1 MAAMAAMLTSCS
13 KDDGITEVTP
23 VDSMVTFTVNAPELT
38 TRAGEGNGKTATH
51 LEYVIYDLA
60 ETAANGANQ
69 ITGTAEF
76 FNGELTTTVEVQ
88 LVEGREYEAIFF
100 ASAPGAPY
108 RFNKVEQTMTV
119 DYQTLLA
126 NQETYDAFYAFV
138 GKFEIVDKNYSID
151 VDLTRPFAQ
160 LNVATND
167 HETQAGKLIDAEKT
181 KVTVSNIY
189 NTLNFRDGSVAD
201 DTAVTFDWAP
211 RMDGSIEAAGAEYDW
226 LSMNYILV
234 EKVDKNALVGVKFE
248 FTDNTTSGVQEYTR
262 NYSNVPVNR
271 NHRTN
276 IIGSILTSPTD
287 FNVEILPGFAAD
299 EMGQIDGENY
309 FEVAVSNATELQDAI
324 NNAPAGQITVIKFA
338 NDITAGIDAG
348 ITIEQ
353 KQDVDIVID
362 GCGKKFDGQFLVNGK
377 ARSTGTEFLTFR
389 KINFSTASDTKF
401 TFISAPSRV
410 DNKYN
415 YSHNV
420 SIEDCTF
427 EYTGNAGIEIGSANF
442 TGTYNLVMKNCK
454 ATNMHSILQAQSVDN
469 TVLVDN
475 VETINCKSG
484 VSFGNTAYPTLRN
497 AKIEAAEYGV
507 RADGNASRGKLFIE
521 NSTIE
526 AKQPVVVRKVT
537 TAGYTVNVDEASV
550 LATAEA
556 YHVIFTKGSD
566 DAAYVAPEVDFTFN
580 GSSKYVV
587 FPYVQNAVVVTTE
600 AELTDAVKNAVAG
613 DAVVVAEGTYG
624 KFPSV
629 GKNITL
635 ICHDVVFQ
643 GNSKLNIGGSTVVGA
658 TFSNPSGNAVDQTIN
673 GVFKECTFTG
683 SNALRNAYVG
693 ETCVFENCVFDGS
706 VYGIHFDGGT
716 SKEVTFRNC
725 TISGFNALA
734 AAIGM
739 ATFEGCTF
747 KSNGRS
753 GYNGANLWG
762 SAKLIDCEFTFN
774 GSCGNEWIDFIG
786 ADKTYEVTNCTVNGV
801 AYTAGNYTNF
811 DEIFSRN
818 HTTVKIDGVD
828 CAM

>member
-484 VSFGNTAYPTLRN
+484 VSFGNTAYPTLKN
-497 AKIEAAEYGV
+497 SNIKATGYGV
-507 RADGNASRGKLFIE
+507 RGDGEAGRGNLIIE
-521 NSTIE
+521 NTTIE
-526 AKQPVVVRKVT
+526 ANIPVTIRKVT
-537 TAGYTVNVDEASV
+537 NTTVGYSV
-550 LATAEA
+550 YLQDATLNTTGA
-556 YHVIFTKGSD
+556 YHVVFTKSNEEAETVKPTGKWAIHGAEGLYVFPEASAVASTTD
-566 DAAYVAPEVDFTFN
+566 LNAALADSEVKDVIVDGDITYAANEAVSIAKDMTFDGNGNTITAGGAKSLTPSMAVMGEYDVVVKNTNVVGGFIGAYYGANVEFN
-580 GSSKYVV
+580 GGSLKFTEGESGRNCFYAAGTDERQSVIVIKDADVNMANASGNSYLCAHG
-587 FPYVQNAVVVTTE
+587 NAVIYVEGGTFTGKGPGASNAPIKATAIGSYTPQVIISGGTFDFDPSAEYHGSKGAVYPAQATIASGYKVVNNGNGTWS
-600 AELTDAVKNAVAG
+600 
-613 DAVVVAEGTYG
+613 VVAE
-624 KFPSV
+624 
-629 GKNITL
+629 
-635 ICHDVVFQ
+635 
-643 GNSKLNIGGSTVVGA
+643 
-658 TFSNPSGNAVDQTIN
+658 
-673 GVFKECTFTG
+673 
-683 SNALRNAYVG
+683 
-693 ETCVFENCVFDGS
+693 
-706 VYGIHFDGGT
+706 
-716 SKEVTFRNC
+716 
-725 TISGFNALA
+725 
-734 AAIGM
+734 
-739 ATFEGCTF
+739 
-747 KSNGRS
+747 
-753 GYNGANLWG
+753 
-762 SAKLIDCEFTFN
+762 
-774 GSCGNEWIDFIG
+774 
-786 ADKTYEVTNCTVNGV
+786 
-801 AYTAGNYTNF
+801 
-811 DEIFSRN
+811 
-818 HTTVKIDGVD
+818 
-828 CAM
+828 

>member
-484 VSFGNTAYPTLRN
+484 VSFGNTAYPTLKN
-497 AKIEAAEYGV
+497 SNIKATGYGV
-507 RADGNASRGKLFIE
+507 RGDGEAGRGNLIIE
-521 NSTIE
+521 NTTIE
-526 AKQPVVVRKVT
+526 ANIPVTIRKVT
-537 TAGYTVNVDEASV
+537 NTTVGYSVYLQDATLNTTGAYHVVFTKSNEEAETVKPTGKWAIHGAEGLYVFPDVQAVASTTELNNELASDANYILVADDIAYSNTEAVSISKDVTIDGNGNTITAGGASSLTPSMAVMGEYDVVVKNTNVVGGFIGAYYGANVEFNGGSLKYTEGQSGRNCFYAAGTDEHQSVIVIKDADVNMANASGNSYLCAHGNAVIYVEGGNFYGKPVGSSNAYVKEATYGTYTGEVIITGGAFNFNPSEWVPAGYT
-550 LATAEA
+550 ATETTTGKWT
-556 YHVIFTKGSD
+556 VTK
-566 DAAYVAPEVDFTFN
+566 
-580 GSSKYVV
+580 
-587 FPYVQNAVVVTTE
+587 
-600 AELTDAVKNAVAG
+600 
-613 DAVVVAEGTYG
+613 
-624 KFPSV
+624 
-629 GKNITL
+629 
-635 ICHDVVFQ
+635 
-643 GNSKLNIGGSTVVGA
+643 
-658 TFSNPSGNAVDQTIN
+658 
-673 GVFKECTFTG
+673 
-683 SNALRNAYVG
+683 
-693 ETCVFENCVFDGS
+693 
-706 VYGIHFDGGT
+706 
-716 SKEVTFRNC
+716 
-725 TISGFNALA
+725 
-734 AAIGM
+734 
-739 ATFEGCTF
+739 
-747 KSNGRS
+747 
-753 GYNGANLWG
+753 
-762 SAKLIDCEFTFN
+762 
-774 GSCGNEWIDFIG
+774 NE
-786 ADKTYEVTNCTVNGV
+786 
-801 AYTAGNYTNF
+801 
-811 DEIFSRN
+811 
-818 HTTVKIDGVD
+818 
-828 CAM
+828 